1 MSYDVI
7 YTNKSLKQLKKLSE
21 TVSESIISSIDELKN
36 DPYCNIKKLKGIGK
50 QPLYSHRVGEYRV
63 ILTIENNRML
73 IFIVEIGDRK
83 TIYRKYQS

>member
-36 DPYCNIKKLKGIGK
+36 DPYCNIKKLKGTGNN
-50 QPLYSHRVGEYRV
+50 LC
-63 ILTIENNRML
+63 ILTGLGNIE
-73 IFIVEIGDRK
+73 
-83 TIYRKYQS
+83 SS